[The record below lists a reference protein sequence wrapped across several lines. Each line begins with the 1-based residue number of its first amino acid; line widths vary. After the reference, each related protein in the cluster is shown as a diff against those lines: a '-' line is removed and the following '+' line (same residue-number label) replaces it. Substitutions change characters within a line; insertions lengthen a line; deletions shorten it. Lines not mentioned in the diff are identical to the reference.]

1 MHKGLVAVAFAGLV
15 VAGYLFIT
23 YTSPLPITC
32 VAGEGCKTVQASH
45 FSSFFGI
52 PTPAYG
58 IVYYLAL
65 GVLGAL
71 WNKSWS
77 KNMRLALIV
86 LTSSGLAISLFLSY
100 LEAFVIHA
108 WCVWCV
114 SSAILTIIAFI
125 ITWKVVSRYDT
136 HI

>member
-1 MHKGLVAVAFAGLV
+1 MHKGFVLVAFLGLI

-23 YTSPLPITC
+23 YTSPIPITC

-45 FSSFFGI
+45 FSSFFNI

-58 IVYYLAL
+58 IIYYLTL
-65 GVLGAL
+65 GIFGAL
-71 WNKSWS
+71 WQKNSS
-77 KNMRLALIV
+77 KLFRLALTI
-86 LTSSGLAISLFLSY
+86 LTSSGLAVSIFLSY

-108 WCVWCV
+108 WCTWCV
-114 SSAILTIIAFI
+114 MSAILATIAFI
-125 ITWKVVSRYDT
+125 INWRVVSNHDT